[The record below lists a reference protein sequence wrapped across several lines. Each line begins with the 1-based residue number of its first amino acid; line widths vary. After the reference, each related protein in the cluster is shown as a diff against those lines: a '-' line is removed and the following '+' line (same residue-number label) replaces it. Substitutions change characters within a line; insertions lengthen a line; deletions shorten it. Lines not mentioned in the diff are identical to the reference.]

1 MPRANLRDVA
11 DAHLVFCSM
20 SGSTVHLDFVSDSDG
35 TRGWP
40 FTLVVDVP
48 MGAEWSAIAART
60 LGRWTAEGRELGLKV
75 ETRQSSDRLRIS
87 DGQNALR
94 LDIVEVVLESAA

>member
-1 MPRANLRDVA
+1 
-11 DAHLVFCSM
+11 
-20 SGSTVHLDFVSDSDG
+20 VSDTHE

-60 LGRWTAEGRELGLKV
+60 LGRWTAEARELGLHLEAKRSP
-75 ETRQSSDRLRIS
+75 ERLRIS
-87 DGQNALR
+87 DGRNALR
-94 LDIVEVVLESAA
+94 LDVVDIVLDSAA